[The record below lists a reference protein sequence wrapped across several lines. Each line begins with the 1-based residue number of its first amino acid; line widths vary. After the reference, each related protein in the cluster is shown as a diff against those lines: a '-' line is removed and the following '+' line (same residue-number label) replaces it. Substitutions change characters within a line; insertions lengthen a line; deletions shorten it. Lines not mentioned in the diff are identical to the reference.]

1 VTVLRALRAGEL
13 AVGQTFE
20 TVVVE
25 DLKRTQIVQYAGA
38 SGDYNPLHTDE
49 IYATK
54 IAGYPSVFAHGMLTM
69 GLTGQAIAELV
80 GVENLLRFG
89 VRFTAQVWPG
99 DTLTVRSSVVRI
111 SDDDGAPVAEF
122 SVSTVALSA
131 VKGEGRE
138 VVSGYAHARLAR

>member
-1 VTVLRALRAGEL
+1 MTTGRVSGL
-13 AVGQTFE
+13 AAGQTFE
-20 TVVVE
+20 TAVVN

-49 IYATK
+49 PYATK

-80 GVENLLRFG
+80 GPDNLLRFG

-99 DTLTVRSSVVRI
+99 DSLTVRSSVVGITEDEAGR
-111 SDDDGAPVAEF
+111 VAEL
-122 SVSTVALSA
+122 SVSTVDAA
-131 VKGEGRE
+131 GRE
-138 VVSGYAHARLAR
+138 VMSGYAYARLG

>member
-1 VTVLRALRAGEL
+1 MTVLRAGEL

-20 TVVVE
+20 TVVVT

-49 IYATK
+49 IYTTK

-69 GLTGQAIAELV
+69 GLTGQAIAGLV
-80 GVENLLRFG
+80 GAENLLRFG

-99 DTLTVRSSVVRI
+99 DTLTVRCSVVRVE
-111 SDDDGAPVAEF
+111 DGSVAEF
-122 SVSTVALSA
+122 AVSTVTAS
-131 VKGEGRE
+131 GTE

>member
-1 VTVLRALRAGEL
+1 MTALREL
-13 AVGQTFE
+13 TVGQTFE

-49 IYATK
+49 IYTTK

-69 GLTGQAIAELV
+69 GLTGQAIAGLV
-80 GVENLLRFG
+80 GPENLLRFG

-99 DTLTVRSSVVRI
+99 DTLAVRSSVARI
-111 SDDDGAPVAEF
+111 FEDDGAPVAEF
-122 SVSTVALSA
+122 SVSTVAQSSA
-131 VKGEGRE
+131 NGEGRE
-138 VVSGYAHARLAR
+138 VMSGYAHARLAR

>member
-1 VTVLRALRAGEL
+1 VTAQQAWRAGEL
-13 AVGQTFE
+13 AVGRTFE

-69 GLTGQAIAELV
+69 GLTGRAIAGLV
-80 GVENLLRFG
+80 GAENLVRFG

-99 DTLTVRSSVVRI
+99 DTLTVSCSVVGVGER
-111 SDDDGAPVAEF
+111 DGGPVAEF
-122 SVSTVALSA
+122 SVSTVT
-131 VKGEGRE
+131 GDGTE

>member
-1 VTVLRALRAGEL
+1 MSPL

-20 TVVVE
+20 IVVVE

-49 IYATK
+49 IYTTK

-69 GLTGQAIAELV
+69 GLTGQAIAGLV
-80 GVENLLRFG
+80 GAENLLGFG

-99 DTLTVRSSVVRI
+99 DTLTVRCSVVRI
-111 SDDDGAPVAEF
+111 SEGSVAEL
-122 SVSTVALSA
+122 SVSAVALSA
-131 VKGEGRE
+131 GKGDGTE
-138 VVSGYAHARLAR
+138 VLSGYAHARLAG

>member
-1 VTVLRALRAGEL
+1 MTAASRVSEL

-20 TVVVE
+20 TVVVQ

-69 GLTGQAIAELV
+69 GLTGQAIAGLV
-80 GVENLLRFG
+80 GTESLLRFG

-111 SDDDGAPVAEF
+111 ADSEDGPVAEF

-131 VKGEGRE
+131 VNGEGRE

>member
-1 VTVLRALRAGEL
+1 MAPREL
-13 AVGQTFE
+13 AAGQTFE

-69 GLTGQAIAELV
+69 GLTGQAIAGLV
-80 GVENLLRFG
+80 GTESLLRFG

-111 SDDDGAPVAEF
+111 TGPVAEF

-131 VKGEGRE
+131 VNGATVNGEGRE
-138 VVSGYAHARLAR
+138 VVSGYAHARLAD

>member
-1 VTVLRALRAGEL
+1 MTPL

-20 TVVVE
+20 TVVVT
-25 DLKRTQIVQYAGA
+25 DLKRTQVVQYAGA

-49 IYATK
+49 IYTTK

-69 GLTGQAIAELV
+69 GLSGQAIAGLV
-80 GVENLLRFG
+80 GAENLVRFG

-111 SDDDGAPVAEF
+111 DEDADGGGPVAEL
-122 SVSTVALSA
+122 SVSTVN
-131 VKGEGRE
+131 GDGTE

>member
-1 VTVLRALRAGEL
+1 MTMLRAGEL
-13 AVGQTFE
+13 TVGQTFD
-20 TVVVE
+20 TVVVQ

-69 GLTGQAIAELV
+69 GLTGQAVAALV
-80 GVENLLRFG
+80 GTENLLRFG

-99 DTLTVRSSVVRI
+99 DTLTARLSVAGI
-111 SDDDGAPVAEF
+111 TDGDGGPEAEF
-122 SVSTVALSA
+122 SVSTVN
-131 VKGEGRE
+131 GEGKE
-138 VVSGYAHARLAR
+138 VLSGYAHARLAS

>member
-1 VTVLRALRAGEL
+1 MTALREL

-49 IYATK
+49 IYTTK

-69 GLTGQAIAELV
+69 GLTGQAIAGLV
-80 GVENLLRFG
+80 GAENLLRFG

-111 SDDDGAPVAEF
+111 VEDDGAGRRVLGVHGVNARWH
-122 SVSTVALSA
+122 
-131 VKGEGRE
+131 RE
-138 VVSGYAHARLAR
+138 VMSGYAHARLAG

>member
-1 VTVLRALRAGEL
+1 MTILRASEL
-13 AVGQTFE
+13 AVGQTFD
-20 TVVVE
+20 TLVVE

-69 GLTGQAIAELV
+69 GLTGQAVAALV
-80 GVENLLRFG
+80 GAENLLRFG

-99 DTLTVRSSVVRI
+99 DMLTARLSVTGI
-111 SDDDGAPVAEF
+111 TDGHGGPQAEF
-122 SVSTVALSA
+122 SVSTVNS
-131 VKGEGRE
+131 EGKE
-138 VVSGYAHARLAR
+138 VLSGYAHTRLAS